1 MPRRLTA
8 RCYRNPLPV
17 REIETIL
24 FYGFATMAVMSAIAI
39 LVSRNIVRT
48 AIWLLS
54 TLVAAAG
61 LYFLLGATFVGA
73 IQLIVYT
80 GGTLVLIV
88 FGVMLTAKN
97 PRITYFPKRAEII
110 AGMVL
115 CTVLACALIW
125 ICLGT
130 TWHQSHIPD
139 DPALVAQLPPQDKAR
154 LTDLHGDG
162 TANLGNQLLST
173 YLVPFEVLS
182 LLLLAV
188 LIGAAYLARPRVPI
202 AHAHSAG
209 AEGGPPRPAIPSA
222 RPPAAK
228 PDAQGETPS
237 QGGAS

>member
-1 MPRRLTA
+1 M
-8 RCYRNPLPV
+8 
-17 REIETIL
+17 REVETIL
-24 FYGFATMAVMSAIAI
+24 FYGFAAMAAMGAIAI

-54 TLVAAAG
+54 TLAAAAG

-80 GGTLVLIV
+80 GGTLVLII

-97 PRITYFPKRAEII
+97 PRISYFPKRIEIV
-110 AGMVL
+110 AGLALCVL
-115 CTVLACALIW
+115 LAGALIW
-125 ICLGT
+125 MGLRAP
-130 TWHQSHIPD
+130 WLSSKIPG
-139 DPALVAQLPPQDKAR
+139 DPAQAAQLPSEVRAR
-154 LTDLHGDG
+154 LIDSRTDPNTDG

-188 LIGAAYLARPRVPI
+188 LIGASYLARPRVPI
-202 AHAHSAG
+202 AYGQSPVSGGTPPGGTVTKAPSDGPKPQAG
-209 AEGGPPRPAIPSA
+209 GA
-222 RPPAAK
+222 
-228 PDAQGETPS
+228 PS